1 MDRILLKVHYE
12 NRKDIELYRS
22 QQLYNFLIDLN
33 YFFMFIDEDADIDKA
48 VQHSYAA
55 SFGFQGQKCSAASR
69 A

>member
-33 YFFMFIDEDADIDKA
+33 YFFMFIDEDES
-48 VQHSYAA
+48 HSFEEMLFYFRNK
-55 SFGFQGQKCSAASR
+55 SF
-69 A
+69 